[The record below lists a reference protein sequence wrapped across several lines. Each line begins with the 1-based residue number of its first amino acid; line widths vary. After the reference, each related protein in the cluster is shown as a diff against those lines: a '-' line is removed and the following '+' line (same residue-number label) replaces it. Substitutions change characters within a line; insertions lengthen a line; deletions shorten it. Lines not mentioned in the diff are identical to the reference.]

1 MSHAIEHRPESLSVL
16 TAEQC
21 RHLLGAV
28 DVGRLAVV
36 AAGRP
41 RMLVLNH
48 LVSDGRVYLR
58 TREDA
63 LLAGLT
69 RDGVVVHAVFEVDS
83 SFAVGRSGW
92 SVMATGLLAREQ
104 DEQVAGRVREHLT
117 AWANGEREAVLRLD
131 VTELTG
137 RQVGP
142 L

>member
-1 MSHAIEHRPESLSVL
+1 MSLPIEHAPETLSVL
-16 TAEQC
+16 PAEQC
-21 RHLLGAV
+21 RTLLGAV

-36 AAGRP
+36 VEGRP

-48 LVSDGRVYLR
+48 LVADGRVYVR

-63 LLAGLT
+63 LLARLT
-69 RDGVVVHAVFEVDS
+69 QDGVVVHAVFEVDS

-104 DEQVAGRVREHLT
+104 DERVAERVRAHLT
-117 AWANGEREAVLRLD
+117 AWANGKRDAVLRLD

-142 L
+142 R